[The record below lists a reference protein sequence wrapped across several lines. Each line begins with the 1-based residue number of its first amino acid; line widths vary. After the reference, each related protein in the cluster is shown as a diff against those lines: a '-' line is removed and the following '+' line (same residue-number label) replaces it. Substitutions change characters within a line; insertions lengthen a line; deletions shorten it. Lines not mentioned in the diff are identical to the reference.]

1 MSEKRPKWNI
11 FLLLPFRIKITRL
24 LKKIVIAIDGHSS
37 CGKSTLAKDL
47 AAIIGYAYVDSGAMY
62 RAVTHYFLVNK
73 IDIQN
78 TQEVNKALNNINIR
92 FKCLDNGRNTT
103 FLNNENV
110 EDAIRSMKVSEF
122 VSPVAAIPEV
132 RKKLVEEQRKMGIDK
147 GIVMDGRD
155 IGTVV
160 FPEAELKIFLTAE
173 LAIRVERRYKEML
186 DNNIHIT
193 KEEVQENLIA
203 RDHIDSTREDSPLTQ
218 ANDALLL
225 DNSHLTRKQQL
236 EKVLE
241 WVNLKQTI

>member
-1 MSEKRPKWNI
+1 
-11 FLLLPFRIKITRL
+11 

-78 TQEVNKALNNINIR
+78 TQEVNKALDNINIR
-92 FKCLDNGRNTT
+92 FKYLENARNTT
-103 FLNNENV
+103 FLNDENV
-110 EDAIRSMKVSEF
+110 EEAIRSMEVSAM

-132 RKKLVEEQRKMGIDK
+132 RKKLVEEQRKMGMDK

-160 FPEAELKIFLTAE
+160 FPDAELKIFLTADVSV
-173 LAIRVERRYKEML
+173 RVERRYKEML
-186 DNNIHIT
+186 DKNIPIT
-193 KEEVQENLIA
+193 MEEVQENLIT
-203 RDHIDSTREDSPLTQ
+203 RDHIDSTREDSPLTK

-225 DNSHLTRKQQL
+225 NNSHLTRKQQL
-236 EKVLE
+236 ERVLE
-241 WVNLKQTI
+241 WVNQKQTI